1 MTRTRYGVETPNQST
16 EVEAV
21 SRLKITKKCRSG
33 IIDVSS
39 EVNNVIVARSSG
51 SDTETENCYKT
62 ASHWHVKKTLQL
74 SAKSN
79 SLAEKH
85 FLEAC
90 FNETSK
96 QHSCSKKCDGV
107 YRSFTGCCNNLVN
120 TEYGQISDHRVQSFE
135 CSWVLFHYRKNKQST
150 VEAPPSSL
158 WVRDSAQRGT
168 SGQHSS

>member
-1 MTRTRYGVETPNQST
+1 MTRTRYGVEAPNQST

-21 SRLKITKKCRSG
+21 SRRKKLEKCRFG
-33 IIDVSS
+33 IIKVSS
-39 EVNNVIVARSSG
+39 EVNNIQATRSSG
-51 SDTETENCYKT
+51 SDTGTENCYKT
-62 ASHWHVKKTLQL
+62 SNPWHVKKSLQL
-74 SAKSN
+74 NAKSN
-79 SLAEKH
+79 SLAGKH
-85 FLEAC
+85 FMEAC

-96 QHSCSKKCDGV
+96 QYSCSEKCDGV

-168 SGQHSS
+168 SGQHSA